1 MKKIKKI
8 LSYTVFWIIQCT
20 WGIIMTFIG
29 AVAALGLIITG
40 HKPKLLGPNVY
51 FEVGE
56 SWGGVSFG
64 PFFICCRNSDL
75 ATKYHECGHSI
86 QNMIWGPLMP
96 FVVCIPSAARY
107 WLYCLDNPVKR
118 ALFVAGIMVA
128 AILLTASGACIF
140 AMIGGFKAIV
150 IAFEVIRLYFLSLV
164 IWLNA
169 FQLPQFYNDNY
180 PDYDKIWFESQAT
193 RWGAKIYGKKED

>member
-1 MKKIKKI
+1 MKKF
-8 LSYTVFWIIQCT
+8 LSYFVYWLIQCT
-20 WGIIMTFIG
+20 WGIIMTAIG
-29 AVAALGLIITG
+29 AVVALCLLVSG
-40 HKPKLLGPNVY
+40 HKPKTLGPAIY
-51 FEVGE
+51 FEFGE
-56 SWGGVSFG
+56 GWGGLSLG
-64 PFFICCRNSDL
+64 GFFFCSKDSSMS
-75 ATKYHECGHSI
+75 TKYHECGHGL
-86 QNMIWGPLMP
+86 QNLVLGPFMP
-96 FVVCIPSAARY
+96 FAVCIPSAARY